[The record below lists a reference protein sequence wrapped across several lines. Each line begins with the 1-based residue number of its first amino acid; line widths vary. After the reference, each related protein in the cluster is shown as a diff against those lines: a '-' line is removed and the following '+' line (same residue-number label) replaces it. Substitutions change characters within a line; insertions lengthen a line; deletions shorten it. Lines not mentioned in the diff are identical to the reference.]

1 MGEHVRHTASLST
14 PSLARPVDF
23 GPEYGERD
31 TPVVSRADCGDGT
44 DGPLIVEEF
53 DTTVLVSSDWCA
65 HLDDSASLMLEAI
78 EPVPRLGSG

>member
-1 MGEHVRHTASLST
+1 MGEHVRRTVSVST

-53 DTTVLVSSDWCA
+53 DTPVVVSSDWRA
-65 HLDDSASLMLEAI
+65 HLDDSANLVLEAI
-78 EPVPRLGSG
+78 ETVPRLGSG

>member
-1 MGEHVRHTASLST
+1 MGEHVRRTASVST
-14 PSLARPVDF
+14 PSLARPVYI

-53 DTTVLVSSDWCA
+53 DTPVVVSSDWRA
-65 HLDDSASLMLEAI
+65 HLDDSANLVLEAI
-78 EPVPRLGSG
+78 ETVPRLGSG

>member
-1 MGEHVRHTASLST
+1 MGEHVRHTASVST

-31 TPVVSRADCGDGT
+31 PPVVSRADCGDGT

-53 DTTVLVSSDWCA
+53 DTPVVVSSDWRA
-65 HLDDSASLMLEAI
+65 HLDDSANLVLEAT
-78 EPVPRLGSG
+78 ETVPRLGSG